1 MKASQASNGG
11 VDKMNFKRFL
21 NFKIPLLAETENLK
35 GRIANSTD
43 THSIRE

>member
-1 MKASQASNGG
+1 MKVSQACIWG

-21 NFKIPLLAETENLK
+21 NFKIPLLAEMEKLK